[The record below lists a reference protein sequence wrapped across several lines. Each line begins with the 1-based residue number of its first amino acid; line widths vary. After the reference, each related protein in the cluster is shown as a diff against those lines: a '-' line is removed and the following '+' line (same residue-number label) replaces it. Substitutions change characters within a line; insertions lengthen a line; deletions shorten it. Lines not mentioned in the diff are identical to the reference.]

1 MTSLS
6 LALATIT
13 SAAASGAVVRILIRK
28 RRGLHET
35 MVLSFDTT
43 PARARRGWS
52 AFWARDPFVQTQL
65 QRQGV
70 AFGTYKVPGREE
82 AIATHIAPADMQQHT
97 LILGATGSGKS
108 SLLETL
114 ARYHLRKKQ
123 GFALI
128 DLHGDLFTRVA
139 AWALALKAKNLVL
152 LDFTRPEFLPGW
164 NPLMEIE
171 GVDTGRQVD
180 LLVGVL
186 KRLYAGEDAAS
197 WAWGVKVEEL
207 MRYALRACIE
217 AHANGGVISSL
228 ADLPRFFLIP
238 SIRQNIVRHASATTR
253 AYFTT
258 RFGAREEMYVSAVLN
273 KLEPF
278 LGSLAVQ
285 RFLGQPKTT
294 FDLFGA
300 MDRGDTVLVNLAKG
314 YLGPTADVMGRLLA
328 NALQAAALR
337 RERVS
342 PDKRRRYALLLDEA
356 HVLAAAESGLEDF
369 LVAARKYKVFVTLA
383 AQGLSLF
390 PPNFRPHLLGNTARQ
405 FFFRLPHS
413 EARMLARDIFEP
425 LGSVWRTQTR
435 PNEAIEDPL
444 LTPAEELAWRT
455 RELASLPVGACYW
468 YLKDRPYKAR
478 CIRVSPP
485 LPLPF
490 TPARVRR
497 EIDAFMARGK
507 GIAVPAVVDDQVQ
520 STFGQGDCRAE
531 RAPELRRRYRRGSPA
546 CDARGIIRMTK
557 APTASSGKFATE
569 RAASVSTR
577 YPIPHP
583 PL

>member
-1 MTSLS
+1 MTPLS
-6 LALATIT
+6 LMLMGAVSI
-13 SAAASGAVVRILIRK
+13 AASGTVVRVLL
-28 RRGLHET
+28 RRRRRMPET
-35 MVLSFDTT
+35 IPLSFDTT
-43 PARARRGWS
+43 PARARQGWA
-52 AFWARDPFVQTQL
+52 AFWARDPFVQSQL

-70 AFGTYKVPGREE
+70 AFGTYHVPGREE
-82 AIATHIAPADMQQHT
+82 AIATHIAPSDMHQHT

-108 SLLETL
+108 SLLETFAL
-114 ARYHLRKKQ
+114 HHLRKHE
-123 GFALI
+123 GFTLV

-139 AWALALKAKNLVL
+139 AWALTLKTEKLVL
-152 LDFTRPEFLPGW
+152 LDFTRPELLPGW

-171 GVDTGRQVD
+171 GVDVGRHVD

-217 AHANGGVISSL
+217 AHANGGVVYSL
-228 ADLPRFFLIP
+228 ADLSRFFLAP
-238 SIRQNIVRHASATTR
+238 TFRHDIVKHASASTR
-253 AYFTT
+253 AYFTS

-278 LGSLAVQ
+278 LGSIAVQ
-285 RFLGQPKTT
+285 RFLGQPTTT

-300 MDRGDTVLVNLAKG
+300 IDRGDTVLVNLAKG
-314 YLGPTADVMGRLLA
+314 YLGPTADVMGRLLV

-337 RERVS
+337 RERIS
-342 PDKRRRYALLLDEA
+342 PDKRTPYALLLDEA

-425 LGSVWRTQTR
+425 LGSVFREQTR
-435 PNEAIEDPL
+435 PNDAIDDPL
-444 LTPAEELAWRT
+444 LTPAEEIAWRT

-478 CIRVSPP
+478 RIQVSAP
-485 LPLPF
+485 LQSPFLPV
-490 TPARVRR
+490 ALRR
-497 EIDAFMARGK
+497 HIDAAMDAAKRGAPPPSIEREESRLASAIAKRSAR
-507 GIAVPAVVDDQVQ
+507 
-520 STFGQGDCRAE
+520 
-531 RAPELRRRYRRGSPA
+531 
-546 CDARGIIRMTK
+546 
-557 APTASSGKFATE
+557 
-569 RAASVSTR
+569 RAAAARIVDR
-577 YPIPHP
+577 DR
-583 PL
+583 L

>member
-1 MTSLS
+1 MTP
-6 LALATIT
+6 LALTIGVAF
-13 SAAASGAVVRILIRK
+13 SVAVSGAVVFVLPRK
-28 RRGLHET
+28 RRGIRET
-35 MVLSFDTT
+35 MTLTFDTT
-43 PARARRGWS
+43 PARARQGWS

-70 AFGTYKVPGREE
+70 AFGTYHVPGRDE
-82 AIATHIAPADMQQHT
+82 AIATHIAPGDMHQHT

-108 SLLETL
+108 SLLETFAL
-114 ARYHLRKKQ
+114 YHLRKRD
-123 GFALI
+123 GFTLI

-139 AWALALKAKNLVL
+139 AWALALKSKNLVL
-152 LDFTRPEFLPGW
+152 LDFTRPELLPGW
-164 NPLMEIE
+164 NPLMELD
-171 GVDTGRQVD
+171 GVDVGRQVD

-217 AHANGGVISSL
+217 AHANGGVVYSL
-228 ADLPRFFLIP
+228 ADLPRFFLVP
-238 SIRQNIVRHASATTR
+238 AFRHDIVKHASALTR

-278 LGSLAVQ
+278 LGSIAVQ

-300 MDRGDTVLVNLAKG
+300 IDRGETVLVNLAKG
-314 YLGPTADVMGRLLA
+314 YLGPTADVMGRLLM

-342 PDKRRRYALLLDEA
+342 PEKRRPYALLLDEA

-413 EARMLARDIFEP
+413 EARMLARDIFES
-425 LGSVWRTQTR
+425 LGSVWREQRR
-435 PNEAIEDPL
+435 PNDSIDDPL
-444 LTPAEELAWRT
+444 LTPAEEIAWRT

-468 YLKDRPYKAR
+468 YLKDRPFKAR

-490 TPARVRR
+490 TPAKVRR
-497 EIDAFMARGK
+497 EIDAALAQAK
-507 GIAVPAVVDDQVQ
+507 GLAPDAVIEDRVPDAF
-520 STFGQGDCRAE
+520 TTALAE
-531 RAPELRRRYRRGSPA
+531 RTARRNKA
-546 CDARGIIRMTK
+546 AGISDT
-557 APTASSGKFATE
+557 SLLS
-569 RAASVSTR
+569 
-577 YPIPHP
+577 
-583 PL
+583 L